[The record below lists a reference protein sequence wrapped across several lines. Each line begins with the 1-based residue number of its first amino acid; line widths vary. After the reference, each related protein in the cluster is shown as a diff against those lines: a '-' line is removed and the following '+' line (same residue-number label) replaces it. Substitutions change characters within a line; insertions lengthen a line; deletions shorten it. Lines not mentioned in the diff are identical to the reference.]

1 MNLHLRRGRALQA
14 APAMTSLGNPQPA
27 GSPPTLARVVPL
39 PRTETTYGGPPLTT
53 PFEDW
58 CERTGVHPEALGAW
72 EAFVLDTTPGA

>member
-1 MNLHLRRGRALQA
+1 
-14 APAMTSLGNPQPA
+14 
-27 GSPPTLARVVPL
+27 VVPL